1 MTVEAVEV
9 SNGLDFDDLSAI
21 TSAEQR
27 EFVERLDRFMI
38 ENGASG
44 RSLVPHGEVIN
55 LCLDLRNLIQKHWMN

>member
-21 TSAEQR
+21 TSSEQR

-38 ENGASG
+38 ENGSSG
-44 RSLVPHGEVIN
+44 RSLVPQGEVID